1 MTTPQLEKV
10 FFNYILSNKKFF
22 ELVRPYF
29 FRNSEIQFVYGIIR
43 EYMLKST
50 DAKTPTP
57 RQILDMV
64 AIEDKEG
71 IITKEI
77 LKSILQVDLKE
88 YDEKNFI
95 EPRFNGWILSN
106 RLKTGTVDII
116 DETRNLDSISDFEKA
131 IEAANRIKGI
141 VDEMSSTNFV
151 QDDDMGSDFDD
162 IDAHNQDT
170 SSLKIKSGFE
180 TIDHMLGGGWDI
192 GTLNILMGMSNSG
205 KSLWM
210 QNLAVKS
217 ADLGYNVLY
226 VTLEMN
232 EKKVLKRLGSMRL
245 KIPINDY
252 DKLSQDRE
260 YMGRKIA
267 NLKNMGGDMGG
278 DLFEKK
284 IGKIITKFWAA
295 GTAQISDLDN
305 YIQKLKEKREIKID
319 MIIVDY
325 IALIA
330 APKSSGGDNLYTKGK
345 FVAEGLRALAA
356 KWKLPLITAVQL
368 AKDAWNASDLT
379 LESVPESKAI
389 VETCDSFFGI
399 IRTSEMQRQ
408 NLYRLKMLKQRD
420 GDFSKAHIKINLNP
434 TYLTLE
440 NDLFIDSVQ

>member
-29 FRNSEIQFVYGIIR
+29 FRNSEIQFVYGIMR
-43 EYMLKST
+43 EYMLKGS

-95 EPRFNGWILSN
+95 EPRFNGWILAN

-116 DETRNLDSISDFEKA
+116 DETRNLDNISDFEKA

-141 VDEMSSTNFV
+141 VDEMSSTNFI

-162 IDAHNQDT
+162 IEAHNQDT

-205 KSLWM
+205 KCS
-210 QNLAVKS
+210 
-217 ADLGYNVLY
+217 
-226 VTLEMN
+226 
-232 EKKVLKRLGSMRL
+232 
-245 KIPINDY
+245 
-252 DKLSQDRE
+252 
-260 YMGRKIA
+260 
-267 NLKNMGGDMGG
+267 
-278 DLFEKK
+278 F
-284 IGKIITKFWAA
+284 
-295 GTAQISDLDN
+295 SDTT
-305 YIQKLKEKREIKID
+305 IEIR
-319 MIIVDY
+319 
-325 IALIA
+325 
-330 APKSSGGDNLYTKGK
+330 N
-345 FVAEGLRALAA
+345 
-356 KWKLPLITAVQL
+356 
-368 AKDAWNASDLT
+368 
-379 LESVPESKAI
+379 
-389 VETCDSFFGI
+389 
-399 IRTSEMQRQ
+399 
-408 NLYRLKMLKQRD
+408 
-420 GDFSKAHIKINLNP
+420 KINNK
-434 TYLTLE
+434 TEKISLE
-440 NDLFIDSVQ
+440 ELFIRHRGKNS